1 MIGGATPSRGENCR
15 YNEIYGGQKK
25 PRLFSP
31 PPRPFP
37 CFSLSALLP
46 LPSHRKI
53 LIPLQDG
60 ITRKNSSSGNR
71 CRIIS
76 KSLNIFLVFRHL
88 D

>member
-15 YNEIYGGQKK
+15 YNEIYGGQKNRDYS
-25 PRLFSP
+25 PLLLVLFLA
-31 PPRPFP
+31 
-37 CFSLSALLP
+37 SLSALLP
-46 LPSHRKI
+46 LPFHRKI